1 MWSLSGSDDDIRTL
15 VELARDETLTEHRR
29 RNHLVNCEPSVSIP
43 WLGERLGVLALGLLS
58 LVMGIASWSRTTFP
72 PAGITLDHDAA
83 LCVGSQSA
91 SPSSLVLNVDVLP
104 WVIGEL
110 HCGEFGRAVFVTE
123 DEVFLGDM
131 GVYSREVG
139 SRVRMLQGADDE
151 IVFWRKLPTHA
162 YELFS
167 RRERF
172 LNFSR

>member
-1 MWSLSGSDDDIRTL
+1 MIFGL

-43 WLGERLGVLALGLLS
+43 WLGERLDVLALGLLS

-110 HCGEFGRAVFVTE
+110 HCGELDEQFLSLRVKSSWVTW
-123 DEVFLGDM
+123 VCTL
-131 GVYSREVG
+131 EVG

-167 RRERF
+167 RSERF
-172 LNFSR
+172 LNFSRSPVSPC